1 MKFLQKR
8 NKKKLDAY
16 FCHTIF
22 VLKYAVDLFI
32 EIMNDIYQIIV
43 AFFSSI

>member
-8 NKKKLDAY
+8 NKKLDAY
-16 FCHTIF
+16 FWHTIF